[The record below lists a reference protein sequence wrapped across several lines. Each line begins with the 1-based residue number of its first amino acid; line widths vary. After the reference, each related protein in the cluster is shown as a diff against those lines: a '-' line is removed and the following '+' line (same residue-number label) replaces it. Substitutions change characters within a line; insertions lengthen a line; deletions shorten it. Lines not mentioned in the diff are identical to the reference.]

1 MTTLSSLIQLSTAF
15 SAEIDLSTD
24 FCYNLTAPDQK
35 IEGYLPNRSSR
46 RVMKAI
52 LETISPGTDHKV
64 HLIQASYGTGKS
76 YLLLMLAHLLGN
88 NNADVLATFLQKI
101 ADKEAQIKDGL
112 TAKLTA
118 LTERDDRFL
127 VVIPN
132 YGETNFRHALLKGL
146 IAALDKQGLSRP
158 PTIYQRAAEVL
169 EGWAVSNKAGY
180 EQFSQKL
187 SGIRI
192 EDYVG
197 LLRELDAPTYQSFKT
212 YFREIVGNSFDE
224 SDVADVYA
232 VYAET
237 AKSIAAH
244 GYRGIVVLYDE
255 FGDMLNRM
263 INSPE
268 GSGLAVQKFVE
279 GVKRTGNGANILFL
293 AATHQN
299 PSSLQE
305 DKKQDISKIIGR
317 FDTHLLGATKA
328 TLDGSSDDVEIT
340 DATEIMGTVFIRPAD
355 TKPQL
360 DALLKTDD
368 YTSDAVDLVRK
379 QGLYG
384 KQTAEW
390 IGHNVV
396 ENLFPLH
403 PLTAR
408 LLPKFSNEF
417 AQSTRTMFNFL
428 SPSQLEVGGLQ
439 HFLTTHPLTDG
450 GGRPTLFTPDRLFDF
465 FEANLKE
472 VKFGDNLL
480 NDYKNAAAKVTGEVD
495 AERLLRNVLIMKAVR
510 DKRLAPRREMLFW
523 AQNWPVT
530 RTAEFDALL
539 DGLVAK
545 EWLEHNPTDHTYDFP
560 SSGSLSVGNIVKEE
574 EANLAGFKLGAC
586 IGIWNSLEP
595 RPALESAEQAER
607 YGALRRY
614 EVVPINQVSD
624 PREKLEKLAEYYR
637 GQAEN
642 WSTTG
647 YIFPLIADNP
657 EAIRHLAQGVV
668 ANKAAL
674 PYVFYAQPRDPL
686 FFAEPLKKTVKY
698 EALRIAMQRDDI
710 INNPAR
716 KEKVSEQLR
725 TVEAELRNLIKRLFE
740 PTNWEWFYADDKTA
754 RDFTNT
760 RGFNNWFEE
769 RVADRFSEVPAI
781 KDEALWFVKK
791 TVRAADRDRA
801 FANIYN
807 ADPNRIPLDSTGN
820 APEERILRNFFQKL
834 TLSKQ
839 KSSEKSIHYGDI
851 ISPESSTPEAAIFR
865 HFDKVL
871 KGKDSGVPA
880 PDLFTPLLQSPYGLS
895 EHLIKFF
902 FGCYVRLHSLQ
913 ITLFQRGLLKEKNV
927 ELFKELFKKPVDFK
941 VRRVD
946 MSSKEESYF
955 KDLRDL
961 FDRKTATSFG
971 EIARQLQGIQL
982 SALQKTLIA
991 QKGGEVQS
999 FFEAITEL
1007 GRQAVI
1013 PEPEARALFLETLP
1027 NSLVGAA
1034 SQEAFEDDPANKPKL
1049 LEKLRALKQF
1059 PLDADK
1065 NFRLETLQLMA
1076 KEVFG
1081 ETIISK
1087 EDIMGVTQRW
1097 FKRLSAAQRMA
1108 SYSNP
1113 HIAAWINLIQNGPM
1127 SKDILSW
1134 YSSELTDTPLND
1146 WEGNLHIRQAKYVQE
1161 FHGYKKT
1168 VEDFT
1173 RDPIKVLQHIAREVF
1188 EVPVSECPT
1197 EVAFAALFKT
1207 WWASLGQL
1215 RQTHNFPDLA
1225 AKWMLDNID
1234 STASPTP
1241 LYLDTIP
1248 RRWIE
1253 KGNLPSIIPTKWEEW
1268 TDTHVAAVAAEYQRC
1283 YNLID
1288 AWQPPVTEEELF
1300 TGVGQV
1306 FGLAGT
1312 TSIETLNRGILSE
1325 WFAKLPARTREAE
1338 WLHKTSDDALLLNQ
1352 LISESSL
1359 YSLLTQVLPT
1369 RWGLPNLKDISA
1381 EELPKYLKKVE
1392 GLKGSVEQYRR
1403 PLLEVVS
1410 ALDRKKKYG
1419 HETEYLSSL
1428 YDNLRSQ
1435 EAFAVKADGDE
1446 TLLADSIARLMLSRA
1461 RSKASL
1467 GKLIEEVAASLGLPV
1482 DNHAWDK
1489 AQQKEF
1495 VSKWSDAI
1503 ATIQAWSF
1511 PEDRKL
1517 DDARV
1522 ELSSFIQEFCD
1533 TKGLTSPQRRKLLN
1547 DLLNELLPAAQ
1558 VL

>member
-1 MTTLSSLIQLSTAF
+1 MTTLSSLIQLSAAF

-52 LETISPGTDHKV
+52 LDTISPGTDHKV

-88 NNADVLATFLQKI
+88 NNAEVLATFLHKI

-146 IAALDKQGLSRP
+146 IAALDKQGLTRP

-169 EGWAVSNKAGY
+169 EGWAVSNKAVY

-192 EDYVG
+192 EDFIG

-212 YFREIVGNSFDE
+212 YFREIVHNSFDE
-224 SDVADVYA
+224 SDMADVYT
-232 VYAET
+232 VYADT
-237 AKSIAAH
+237 AKSIAPH

-279 GVKRTGNGANILFL
+279 GVKRGGNGANILFL

-317 FDTHLLGATKA
+317 FDTHLLGATKD

-360 DALLKTDD
+360 DALLKADD
-368 YTSDAVDLVRK
+368 YASDAVDSVRK

-417 AQSTRTMFNFL
+417 AQNTRTMFNFL
-428 SPSQLEVGGLQ
+428 SPSQLEIGGLQ
-439 HFLTTHPLTDG
+439 HFLTNQPLIDDS
-450 GGRPTLFTPDRLFDF
+450 GRPTLFTPDRLFDF

-472 VKFGDNLL
+472 VKFGINLL
-480 NDYKNAAAKVTGEVD
+480 DDYKNAAAKVTGEID

-523 AQNWPVT
+523 AQNWRTT
-530 RTAEFDALL
+530 RIAEFNALL
-539 DGLVAK
+539 DGLVSK

-560 SSGSLSVGNIVKEE
+560 SSGALSVGNVVKEE
-574 EANLAGFKLGAC
+574 EANLAGFKLGTC

-595 RPALESAEQAER
+595 RLALESADQ
-607 YGALRRY
+607 LRRY
-614 EVVPINQVSD
+614 EVVPIYQAADS
-624 PREKLEKLAEYYR
+624 REKLEKLAEYYK

-647 YIFPLIADNP
+647 YVFPLIADNP
-657 EAIRHLAQGVV
+657 DAIKQLAQGVV

-710 INNPAR
+710 VNNPAR

-725 TVEAELRNLIKRLFE
+725 TVEAELRNIIKRLFE
-740 PTNWEWFYADDKTA
+740 PINWEWFYADDKTA
-754 RDFTNT
+754 REFTNT
-760 RGFNNWFEE
+760 RGFNSWFEE
-769 RVADRFSEVPAI
+769 KVDERFSEVPAI
-781 KDEALWFVKK
+781 KDEALWFVKR

-801 FANIYN
+801 FASIYN
-807 ADPNRIPLDSTGN
+807 AEPNRIPLDSTGN

-839 KSSEKSIHYGDI
+839 KSSEKGIQYGDVT
-851 ISPESSTPEAAIFR
+851 SPDSGTPEAAIFK
-865 HFDKVL
+865 HFDKIL
-871 KGKDSGVPA
+871 KGKDSGAPA
-880 PDLFTPLLQSPYGLS
+880 PELFTPLLQAPYGLS

-913 ITLFQRGLLKEKNV
+913 ITLFQRGMFKEKNT
-927 ELFKELFKKPVDFK
+927 ELFKELFKKPVDFR

-961 FDRKTATSFG
+961 FDKKTANSFG

-982 SALQKTLIA
+982 SALQKTLIV
-991 QKGGEVQS
+991 QQGGEVKD
-999 FFEAITEL
+999 FFEAVAEL
-1007 GRQAVI
+1007 GRQATI

-1049 LEKLRALKQF
+1049 LDKLRSFRQF

-1065 NFRLETLQLMA
+1065 RFRLETLQLLA

-1087 EDIMGVTQRW
+1087 DEILGVTQRW
-1097 FKRLSAAQRMA
+1097 FKGLSAAQRMA
-1108 SYSNP
+1108 SYANP
-1113 HIAAWINLIQNGPM
+1113 RIASWVNLIKNGPM

-1134 YSSELTDTPLND
+1134 YFSELTDTPLND

-1161 FHGYKKT
+1161 FQGYKT
-1168 VEDFT
+1168 TIEDFT
-1173 RDPIKVLQHIAREVF
+1173 SDPIKVLQHIAREVF

-1197 EVAFAALFKT
+1197 ETVFGALFKT
-1207 WWASLGQL
+1207 WWVSLGQL
-1215 RQTHNFPDLA
+1215 KQNHNYSDTA
-1225 AKWMLDNID
+1225 AKWMMDNID
-1234 STASPTP
+1234 STAPTTI

-1268 TDTHVAAVAAEYQRC
+1268 TNTHIAAVAAEYQRC
-1283 YNLID
+1283 YTLID
-1288 AWQPPVTEEELF
+1288 AWQPPVTEEEF
-1300 TGVGQV
+1300 FARVGQV
-1306 FGLAGT
+1306 FGLAEI
-1312 TSIETLNRGILSE
+1312 TSIEVLNKGILSE
-1325 WFAKLPARTREAE
+1325 WFANLPARTREAD
-1338 WLHKTSDDALLLNQ
+1338 WLNKTSDDALLLNQ
-1352 LISESSL
+1352 LLSETSL
-1359 YSLLTQVLPT
+1359 YNLFTQMLPT
-1369 RWGLPNLKDISA
+1369 RWALPILKDISA
-1381 EELPKYLKKVE
+1381 EELPKFLQKVE
-1392 GLKGSVEQYRR
+1392 TLKGSVEQYRR
-1403 PLLEVVS
+1403 PLLEVVT
-1410 ALDRKKKYG
+1410 AVDRKKKYG
-1419 HETEYLSSL
+1419 HETEYLSWL

-1435 EAFAVKADGDE
+1435 EAFAVKADGDD
-1446 TLLADSIARLMLSRA
+1446 TLLTDSLARLMLSRA

-1467 GKLIEEVAASLGLPV
+1467 GKLVEEVAAYLGLPV
-1482 DNHAWDK
+1482 DNHTWDK
-1489 AQQKEF
+1489 DQQKEF
-1495 VSKWSDAI
+1495 VSSWNKAI
-1503 ATIQAWSF
+1503 VTIQGWTF

-1517 DDARV
+1517 EDARA

-1533 TKGLTSPQRRKLLN
+1533 TKGLTSTQRRKLLN
-1547 DLLNELLPAAQ
+1547 DLINELVPAAQ

>member
-52 LETISPGTDHKV
+52 LDTISPGTDHKV

-88 NNADVLATFLQKI
+88 NDTEVLATFLHKI

-118 LTERDDRFL
+118 LTERDDKFL

-132 YGETNFRHALLKGL
+132 YGETDFRHALLKGL
-146 IAALDKQGLSRP
+146 IVALDKQGLSRP
-158 PTIYQRAAEVL
+158 PTMYQRAAEVL
-169 EGWAVSNKAGY
+169 EGWEVSNEEGY
-180 EQFSQKL
+180 KKFAKKL

-192 EDYVG
+192 EDFIG
-197 LLRELDAPTYQSFKT
+197 LLRDLDAPTYQSFKT
-212 YFREIVGNSFDE
+212 YFREIVQNSFDE
-224 SDVADVYA
+224 SDVADVYT

-237 AKSIAAH
+237 AKSIAAQ

-279 GVKRTGNGANILFL
+279 GVKRAGNGANILFL

-317 FDTHLLGATKA
+317 FDTHLLGATKD

-360 DALLKTDD
+360 DALLKAED
-368 YTSDAVDLVRK
+368 YASNATDLVRK

-417 AQSTRTMFNFL
+417 AQNTRTMFNFL

-439 HFLTTHPLTDG
+439 HFLKTQPLTDSG
-450 GGRPTLFTPDRLFDF
+450 GWPTLFTPDRLFDF

-472 VKFGDNLL
+472 VKFGINLL
-480 NDYKNAAAKVTGEVD
+480 DDYKTAAAKVTGEID

-530 RTAEFDALL
+530 RTAEFNALL
-539 DGLVAK
+539 DGLVSK
-545 EWLEHNPTDHTYDFP
+545 EWLEQNPTDHTYDFP
-560 SSGSLSVGNIVKEE
+560 SSGALSVGNVVKEE
-574 EANLAGFKLGAC
+574 EANLAGFKLGTC

-595 RPALESAEQAER
+595 RPALESAEQTER

-614 EVVPINQVSD
+614 EVVPIYQASD
-624 PREKLEKLAEYYR
+624 PREKLEKLAEYYK

-647 YIFPLIADNP
+647 YVFPLIADNSD
-657 EAIRHLAQGVV
+657 AIKQLVQGVV

-710 INNPAR
+710 VNNPAR

-725 TVEAELRNLIKRLFE
+725 TVEAELRNIIKRLFE
-740 PTNWEWFYADDKTA
+740 PINWEWFYADDKTA
-754 RDFTNT
+754 RDFTNI
-760 RGFNNWFEE
+760 RSFNNWFDEKVDE
-769 RVADRFSEVPAI
+769 RFSEVPTI
-781 KDEALWFVKK
+781 KDEALWFVKR
-791 TVRAADRDRA
+791 TVRASDRDRA
-801 FANIYN
+801 FAIIYN
-807 ADPNRIPLDSTGN
+807 AEPNKIPLDSTGN

-839 KSSEKSIHYGDI
+839 KSSEKSIQYGDI
-851 ISPESSTPEAAIFR
+851 TSPDSGTPEAAIFK

-871 KGKDSGVPA
+871 KGKDSGAPA
-880 PDLFTPLLQSPYGLS
+880 PELFTPLLQAPYGLS

-902 FGCYVRLHSLQ
+902 FGCYVRFHSLQ
-913 ITLFQRGLLKEKNV
+913 ITLFQRGMFKEKNA

-961 FDRKTATSFG
+961 FDKRTANSFG

-982 SALQKTLIA
+982 SALQKTLIS
-991 QKGGEVQS
+991 QQGGEVKN
-999 FFEAITEL
+999 FFEAVAEL
-1007 GRQAVI
+1007 GRQAII

-1049 LEKLRALKQF
+1049 LDKLRTFRQF

-1065 NFRLETLQLMA
+1065 RFRLETLQLLA

-1081 ETIISK
+1081 ETIINK
-1087 EDIMGVTQRW
+1087 DEILGVTQRW
-1097 FKRLSAAQRMA
+1097 FKSLSAAQRMA
-1108 SYSNP
+1108 SFANP
-1113 HIAAWINLIQNGPM
+1113 RIAAWVNLIKNGPM
-1127 SKDILSW
+1127 GKDILSW
-1134 YSSELTDTPLND
+1134 YFSELTDTPLND
-1146 WEGNLHIRQAKYVQE
+1146 WEGNLHVRQSKYVQE
-1161 FHGYKKT
+1161 FQGYKKS
-1168 VEDFT
+1168 VEDFII
-1173 RDPIKVLQHIAREVF
+1173 DPIKVLQHIAREVF

-1197 EVAFAALFKT
+1197 EAAFGTMFKA
-1207 WWASLGQL
+1207 WWTSLGQL
-1215 RQTHNFPDLA
+1215 KQTHNYPDTA
-1225 AKWMLDNID
+1225 AKWLLDNID
-1234 STASPTP
+1234 STAPTTA
-1241 LYLDTIP
+1241 LYLDAIP

-1253 KGNLPSIIPTKWEEW
+1253 KGSLPSIIPTKWEEW
-1268 TDTHVAAVAAEYQRC
+1268 TETHVAAVAAEYRRC
-1283 YNLID
+1283 YNVIN
-1288 AWQPPVTEEELF
+1288 AWQPPVTEEEFF
-1300 TGVGQV
+1300 TGVSQV
-1306 FGLAGT
+1306 FGLAGIT
-1312 TSIETLNRGILSE
+1312 CIEALNKGILSE
-1325 WFAKLPARTREAE
+1325 WFTNLPARTREAD
-1338 WLHKTSDDALLLNQ
+1338 WLNKTSDDALLLNQ
-1352 LISESSL
+1352 LLSETSL
-1359 YSLLTQVLPT
+1359 YSLLTQTLPT
-1369 RWGLPNLKDISA
+1369 RWALPSLKDISA
-1381 EELPKYLKKVE
+1381 EELPQFLKKVE
-1392 GLKGSVEQYRR
+1392 NLKGSVEQYRR
-1403 PLLEVVS
+1403 PLLEVV
-1410 ALDRKKKYG
+1410 AAFDRKKKYG

-1435 EAFAVKADGDE
+1435 EAFTVKADGDE
-1446 TLLADSIARLMLSRA
+1446 TLLTDSLARLMLNRA

-1467 GKLIEEVAASLGLPV
+1467 GKLIEEVAAYLGLPI
-1482 DNHAWDK
+1482 DNHIWDK
-1489 AQQKEF
+1489 DQQKEF
-1495 VSKWSDAI
+1495 VSNWNKAI
-1503 ATIQAWSF
+1503 STIQAWSF

-1533 TKGLTSPQRRKLLN
+1533 TKGLTSTQRCKLLN
-1547 DLLNELLPAAQ
+1547 DLLNELVPSAQ